1 MAAVKKIFK
10 ILLAVIFL
18 SAFLLFASCC
28 APLNLVLGNI
38 SQGSDS
44 GHEPGLVITYDEFL
58 PGDLPGAGSR
68 DFRMGFTPFPY
79 DYTNDAVEF
88 TYANVNYH
96 SDIVIHHFDNG
107 IPWDESLDNIKMPG
121 NINLDLNSRI
131 SKTGP
136 DKDIYLAVTPLSTYR
151 EGLAGYWGESENMK
165 LPEKW
170 KHRSFSDP
178 DVIKAFLNYCIFM
191 VDKFD
196 PEYLAYGIEVNMLGY
211 HDPAAFEDYLVFLAS
226 IYPSL
231 KSLYPHLPIFLTIQL
246 ETFNNNFQT
255 QEYIVESLLPYTD
268 YIAISTY
275 PFGNFLYPED
285 IPADWFSRLYDMAPG
300 KPVAVTETSFPAQD
314 QYQEDYGRTIKG
326 TEEGQL
332 EYLKLLFESMSV
344 LDLRFLAWF
353 AIRDYDQL
361 WETMEANNTDEI
373 FKSWRDTGLIDE
385 KGDPRAALGYWD
397 RWLEIP
403 YNN

>member
-10 ILLAVIFL
+10 IVLTVIFL
-18 SAFLLFASCC
+18 SAFLLFSSCC
-28 APLNLVLGNI
+28 APLNLVLGNV

-44 GHEPGLVITYDEFL
+44 GHDPGLVITYDEFL
-58 PGDLPGAGSR
+58 PGELPGAASR

-88 TYANVNYH
+88 TYANLNYH

-107 IPWDESLDNIKMPG
+107 IPWDESLDDSKLPG
-121 NINLDLNSRI
+121 NIILDLNSRI

-151 EGLAGYWGESENMK
+151 EGLAGYWGESENME
-165 LPEKW
+165 LPGKW
-170 KHRSFSDP
+170 KQRSFSDP
-178 DVIKAFLNYCIFM
+178 DVIKAFLNHCIFM

-211 HDPAAFEDYLVFLAS
+211 HDPAAFEDYLVFLAN

-246 ETFNNNFQT
+246 ETFNNNFET
-255 QEYIVESLLPYTD
+255 QEYIVESLIPYTD

-300 KPVAVTETSFPAQD
+300 KPVAITETSFPAQD
-314 QYQEDYGRTIKG
+314 QYQEDYDRTIKG

-332 EYLKLLFESMSV
+332 EYIKLLFESMSA

-353 AIRDYDQL
+353 VIRDYDQL
-361 WETMEANNTDEI
+361 WETMEANNADQI

-385 KGDPRAALGYWD
+385 KGVPRPALGYWD